1 MLAFKDSCANDVTE
15 KCSREVQKMLNIDH
29 SKVRTCYKN
38 VVKGKSDLLEQDR
51 RTMMELGV
59 VTQPAITINNQT
71 YRGEM
76 NGFDIFKGIC
86 NGFQT

>member
-1 MLAFKDSCANDVTE
+1 
-15 KCSREVQKMLNIDH
+15 
-29 SKVRTCYKN
+29 
-38 VVKGKSDLLEQDR
+38 
-51 RTMMELGV
+51 MELGV

-86 NGFQT
+86 NGFQTQPKFCQGDQVWELLMYDDDEINEIHLNAKAILCPPHIHIRTLF